1 MKQSTRH
8 LKLAYR
14 ASQGGIIVVWS
25 EPKWSRHCTD
35 LVHVHYLS
43 APRPFILCVDS
54 SESDKA
60 GAEFPFP
67 WKHFT
72 LPRLTVLLKRTEMC
86 LSNLPSPWP
95 FLLPTPS
102 YPPPCI
108 AWSPCHPVIQIA
120 VLALKQEMQMAEEL
134 WVHFL
139 SLLILNFQSALV
151 FLCQIY
157 FFCLIQKVW

>member
-8 LKLAYR
+8 LKLAYS

-72 LPRLTVLLKRTEMC
+72 LPRLTALLKRTEMC
-86 LSNLPSPWP
+86 LSILPSPWP
-95 FLLPTPS
+95 FLVPTLS

-108 AWSPCHPVIQIA
+108 APSPVIQWHPNCSTGFETRNA
-120 VLALKQEMQMAEEL
+120 NGWDTLGSLSFPPDFEL
-134 WVHFL
+134 PKCVGL
-139 SLLILNFQSALV
+139 SLSDI
-151 FLCQIY
+151 
-157 FFCLIQKVW
+157 FFCLIQKIW